1 MIGLFARKGKTMNI
15 INGFLLL
22 TAAVGIALHY
32 RPVKLYSWVALF
44 ICVFSAVVAFLSAPP
59 ASLAVGAFLGVFEI
73 ALVLFSFLE
82 VRAEY
87 RERKR
92 RTNKS
97 NVSHHTAKKEDKPLA
112 G

>member
-1 MIGLFARKGKTMNI
+1 MNI

-22 TAAVGIALHY
+22 TVAAWIALRY
-32 RPVKLYSWVALF
+32 RPVKAHSWAILSL
-44 ICVFSAVVAFLSAPP
+44 CAFSAVVAFLSAPP
-59 ASLAVGAFLGVFEI
+59 ASLAVGAFLGVFEM

-92 RTNKS
+92 RKNKD
-97 NVSHHTAKKEDKPLA
+97 NVPGHTAKKEDKPLA

>member
-1 MIGLFARKGKTMNI
+1 MNI

-32 RPVKLYSWVALF
+32 RPVKLYSWMASL
-44 ICVFSAVVAFLSAPP
+44 IRVFSAVVAFLSAPP

-97 NVSHHTAKKEDKPLA
+97 NVSHHTAKKKDKPLA

>member
-1 MIGLFARKGKTMNI
+1 MNI

-59 ASLAVGAFLGVFEI
+59 ALLAVGAF
-73 ALVLFSFLE
+73 
-82 VRAEY
+82 
-87 RERKR
+87 
-92 RTNKS
+92 
-97 NVSHHTAKKEDKPLA
+97 
-112 G
+112 